1 MGEAVVGRGDCN
13 VCLVDE
19 LTFAFTGDVPFA
31 FIGDVP
37 LDFVGEASFSADFG
51 LGKGG
56 RANED
61 EVMRDVA
68 FSLALEAAVF
78 GRTNGSSRRGGISCS
93 KVSGIAIVN
102 GVDRRSVVF
111 VASKGTAAE
120 LTDWPASDARLESG
134 LGSAEATGRDISAEI
149 VGGDDS

>member
-1 MGEAVVGRGDCN
+1 MGEAVVGCGASN
-13 VCLVDE
+13 GYLVGE
-19 LTFAFTGDVPFA
+19 VAFAFTGDVPFA

-37 LDFVGEASFSADFG
+37 LDFVGEASLLADFG

-61 EVMRDVA
+61 EVRRDA
-68 FSLALEAAVF
+68 ALSLALEAAVF

-102 GVDRRSVVF
+102 GVDRRRGAF
-111 VASKGTAAE
+111 AASEDTAAE
-120 LTDWPASDARLESG
+120 LIDFAASDARLESG
-134 LGSAEATGRDISAEI
+134 LGSAEATGREISAEV
-149 VGGDDS
+149 VGGGDS